1 MPEDVRKMIT
11 RRFLVPKKVIKDIR
25 DRLDRP
31 IMACV
36 GIREK
41 IVPKCFKNEDRTLD
55 KRIVVDQRD
64 VIPKELARE

>member
-1 MPEDVRKMIT
+1 MPEDVRKVIT
-11 RRFLVPKKVIKDIR
+11 KRFLIPKKVIKDVR

-31 IMACV
+31 IMACI

-41 IVPKCFKNEDRTLD
+41 IVPKCFKSENWTLD

-64 VIPKELARE
+64 VIPK